1 MLYETSLLNL
11 AEEGKTSREG
21 NGRNVYGWR
30 CTGTGG
36 SASTLREVH
45 SRTEFGLRPIRH
57 RIGHFGGP
65 LQLFGGGCD
74 YGQVD
79 HTLLLAL
86 VGEGDISLQRGR
98 FCARSLAYVAQE
110 PAKTGYRERS
120 SSKLC
125 AAAPVVASSCLEEV
139 RRWFG

>member
-1 MLYETSLLNL
+1 MLHETSLLNL

-36 SASTLREVH
+36 SASTPREVH
-45 SRTEFGLRPIRH
+45 SRTEFGLRPTRH

-65 LQLFGGGCD
+65 LQLFGGGCG

-79 HTLLLAL
+79 HTLLLLAL
-86 VGEGDISLQRGR
+86 VGEG
-98 FCARSLAYVAQE
+98 ARSLAYVAQE
-110 PAKTGYRERS
+110 PAKTGHHECS